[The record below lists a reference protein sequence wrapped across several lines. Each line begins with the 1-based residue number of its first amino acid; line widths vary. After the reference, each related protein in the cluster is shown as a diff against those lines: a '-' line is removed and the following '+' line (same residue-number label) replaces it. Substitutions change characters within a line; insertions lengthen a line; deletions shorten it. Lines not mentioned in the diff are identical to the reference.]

1 MLKKNRG
8 KFRKKLY
15 TASITRMTGTKID
28 ITVTNELR
36 SLDKDFRR
44 VCFFFSYTQYMC
56 LVVLVVRLWNTI
68 RVHKIPAKGERQGI
82 SVHQQVWQ
90 ACDSTPQQSISI
102 PTPQPKYSLRR
113 GFMQQAVGSCEPLTL
128 NVLVSEVPV
137 DNTWEELLSA
147 LIQNQIGFPPT

>member
-1 MLKKNRG
+1 M
-8 KFRKKLY
+8 
-15 TASITRMTGTKID
+15 
-28 ITVTNELR
+28 
-36 SLDKDFRR
+36 
-44 VCFFFSYTQYMC
+44 FFFSYTQYRC

-90 ACDSTPQQSISI
+90 ACDSTPQQTISI
-102 PTPQPKYSLRR
+102 PTPQPTHLRR

-137 DNTWEELLSA
+137 DNPWEELLSA